1 MSDIHLYWFWS
12 TNPQKVRFALE
23 EMNLPYMLHK
33 INLGTKENQSPEYLA
48 INPKGQVPSLSIDGQ
63 IITESNAILLSLAT
77 RFEKLWPSNPQEQ
90 SKGMELLFFESGTFS
105 SLAGTH
111 YYNLVVRSLLGVE
124 PNRKAIHNA
133 KNRLKPILDRF
144 EKHFEQGHEYLL
156 SSFSIVDCA
165 YGVWLPHISLD
176 DHPHLRLWRERLMN
190 RESWTKSELRS
201 QITKQLSMEK
211 I

>member
-23 EMNLPYMLHK
+23 EMNLPYTLHK
-33 INLGTKENQSPEYLA
+33 VNLGKKENRSEDYLS
-48 INPKGQVPSLSIDGQ
+48 INPNGQVPALSIDGQ

-77 RFEKLWPSNPQEQ
+77 RFEKLWPSSPQEQ
-90 SKGMELLFFESGTFS
+90 SRAMELLFFESGTFS

-111 YYNLVVRSLLGVE
+111 YYNLVIRSLLGVQ
-124 PNRKAIHNA
+124 PNKGAIHKA
-133 KNRLKPILDRF
+133 KARLAPILDRF
-144 EKHFEQGHEYLL
+144 EAHFKQGHEYLL
-156 SSFSIVDCA
+156 SLFSIVDCS

-176 DHPHLRLWRERLMN
+176 HHPHVRAWRDRLMN
-190 RESWTKSELRS
+190 RDGWHRCALR
-201 QITKQLSMEK
+201 QTITQQLPVEE